1 MHELAVCQSVIRQA
15 EAVAREHGARGI
27 TRIRLRIG
35 PLSGVEPE
43 LLARAFPLAQAG
55 TLAEGASLEVE
66 SLPVRV
72 VCTRCDAESEVPAN
86 RLLCTACGDW
96 QTRVVGGDEL
106 LLERLELLTAEEV
119 EHV

>member
-35 PLSGVEPE
+35 VLSGVEPE

-55 TLAEGASLEVE
+55 TLAEGASLEME

-72 VCTRCDAESEVPAN
+72 VCNRCEAESEVPAN
-86 RLLCTACGDW
+86 RLLCGVCGDW
-96 QTRVVGGDEL
+96 QTRVISGEEM
-106 LLERLELLTAEEV
+106 LLESLELVTAEEG